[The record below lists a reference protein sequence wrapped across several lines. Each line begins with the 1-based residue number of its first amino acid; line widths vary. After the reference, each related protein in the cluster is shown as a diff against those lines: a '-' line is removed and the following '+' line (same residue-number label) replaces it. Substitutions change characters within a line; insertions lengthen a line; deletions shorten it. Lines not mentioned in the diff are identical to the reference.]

1 MSISDVLQRLEEME
15 KKFDGKLSD
24 INKKLDGIVLRVDV
38 LEKRGDNHD
47 GRLTALEKK
56 FKELNAIE
64 EQHKAAI
71 AKTKRVGVMSEFKSK
86 ELNVI
91 FEKIPQEDAKETMQ
105 ESLKKVKQV
114 IKDVLKVKEEV
125 NITHAHRLPSG
136 GTADS
141 KPLIIKLASM
151 MEKDKLWK
159 NIGNVSKFNEDKEA
173 TEKRYVEMNHLPKK
187 LFLDKMSLKKDFNAH
202 KAAGKKPRWK
212 MDKQNVEF
220 CYVIGSI
227 YYRPKCRPDSSD

>member
-91 FEKIPQEDAKETMQ
+91 LEKNPTRRCKGNYARI
-105 ESLKKVKQV
+105 
-114 IKDVLKVKEEV
+114 VKESE
-125 NITHAHRLPSG
+125 T
-136 GTADS
+136 
-141 KPLIIKLASM
+141 
-151 MEKDKLWK
+151 
-159 NIGNVSKFNEDKEA
+159 
-173 TEKRYVEMNHLPKK
+173 
-187 LFLDKMSLKKDFNAH
+187 
-202 KAAGKKPRWK
+202 
-212 MDKQNVEF
+212 
-220 CYVIGSI
+220 
-227 YYRPKCRPDSSD
+227 SD